1 MAKVKR
7 IATVSDQLRAIISES
22 GESQYRICKEAGVDP
37 SQLWR
42 FMQGRSC
49 LTDRT
54 IDKLGAYLQIKL
66 TSVRAENE

>member
-1 MAKVKR
+1 MVKSKKA
-7 IATVSDQLRAIISES
+7 ATVSDQLRAIISES
-22 GESQYRICKEAGVDP
+22 GQSQYRICKEAGVDP

-42 FMQGRSC
+42 FMQGRGR

-66 TSVRAENE
+66 TSARAEKE